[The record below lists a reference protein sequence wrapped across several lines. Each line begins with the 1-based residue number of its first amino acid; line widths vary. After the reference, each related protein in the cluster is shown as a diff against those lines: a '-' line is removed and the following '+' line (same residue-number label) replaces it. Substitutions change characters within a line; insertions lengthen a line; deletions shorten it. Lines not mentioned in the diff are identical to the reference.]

1 MVRHVTKI
9 SDLTPEEFL
18 EVIKLGIE
26 MKKDPAKYSECL
38 KGKTCLSMFSKPS
51 LRTHVSLEV
60 AMTRLGGHTIYY
72 ALDASAPL
80 GKKETIEDTAKVIS
94 RMVDVCTA
102 RVQSKSMIKGLADN
116 SSIPIINA
124 LDDWAHPLQMCADFI
139 TIYEK
144 FGTFKGLKMA
154 FYGDSL
160 NNVTY
165 DIMRACAML
174 GMECTVAC
182 PDDVRYKP
190 CQEVIDEVA
199 EINAKTGGKCRI
211 CHDPREAA
219 KGQDIVYCDSWF
231 SYGIPESEKEERL
244 RVLGPFTVTEEL
256 MGLTSERSVFMN
268 CLPAM
273 RGCEET
279 AEVIDGPKS
288 IVFDE
293 AENRVWSSMALICWL
308 LDPKRK

>member
-1 MVRHVTKI
+1 MVRHVRKI
-9 SDLTPEEFL
+9 SDLTPEEFM
-18 EVIKLGIE
+18 EVIVLGVD
-26 MKKDPAKYSECL
+26 MKKNPSKYADSM

-60 AMTRLGGHTIYY
+60 AMTRMGGHTIYY
-72 ALDASAPL
+72 ALGADAPL
-80 GKKETIEDTAKVIS
+80 GVKETIEDTAKVIS
-94 RMVDVCTA
+94 RMVDVVTA
-102 RVQSKSMIKGLADN
+102 RVQTKEMINGLADN
-116 SSIPIINA
+116 STVPVINA
-124 LDDWAHPLQMCADFI
+124 LDNWAHPLQMCADFI

-182 PDDVRYKP
+182 PDDIKYKP
-190 CQEVIDEVA
+190 CEEVIKEVE
-199 EINAKTGGKCRI
+199 EINAKTGGKLRI
-211 CHDPREAA
+211 CHDPVEAA

-231 SYGIPESEKEERL
+231 SYGIPLDQKEERV
-244 RVLGPFTVTEEL
+244 RVLGPFTVTKEL
-256 MGLTSERSVFMN
+256 MDLTSERSVFMN

-273 RGCEET
+273 RGYEET

-288 IVFDE
+288 IIFDE
-293 AENRVWSSMALICWL
+293 AENRVWSSMALIHWL